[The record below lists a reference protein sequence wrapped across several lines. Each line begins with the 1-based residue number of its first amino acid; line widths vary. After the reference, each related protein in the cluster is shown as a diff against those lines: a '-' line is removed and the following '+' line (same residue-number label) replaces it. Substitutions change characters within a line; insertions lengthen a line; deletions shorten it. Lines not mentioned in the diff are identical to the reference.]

1 MTSITQAE
9 AKAKD
14 IPMPFRKLIYHDLR
28 KDSLAISKAKSKA
41 MIL

>member
-28 KDSLAISKAKSKA
+28 KDSLTIGKAKLKVI
-41 MIL
+41 IL